1 MDVKIGDWVV
11 TPRIGKPVEVN
22 ALWYNAL
29 MTMANFSRLMG
40 KPYKK
45 YDMMAETA
53 LAGFGRFWNDKSGY
67 CYDVIDGPDG
77 DDPTLRPNQIF
88 TVSLPQSPIAPAQ
101 QKGVVDACARFLLTS
116 HGLRSLTPEHPHYRG
131 HYGGDQFHR
140 DSAYHQGTVWGW
152 LIGPFVLAHMRVYKD
167 PAQAREILKPMVNQM
182 VARGVGTLSEIYDGD
197 APMAPRGC
205 IAQAWTVAEVIRA
218 WLATEKQDS

>member
-29 MTMANFSRLMG
+29 RTLANFALLIG

-45 YDMMAETA
+45 YDTMAQLA
-53 LAGFGRFWNDKSGY
+53 AAGFSRFWNGKSGY
-67 CYDVIDGPDG
+67 CFDVIDGPEG

-88 TVSLPQSPIAPAQ
+88 AVSLPQSPITPDQ
-101 QKGVVDACARFLLTS
+101 QRGVLDACARSLLTS
-116 HGLRSLTPEHPHYRG
+116 HGLRSLTPDHPQYKG
-131 HYGGDQFHR
+131 HYGGDQFQR
-140 DSAYHQGTVWGW
+140 DRAYHQGTVWGW
-152 LIGPFVLAHMRVYKD
+152 LIGPFVLAYMRVYND

-182 VARGVGTLSEIYDGD
+182 IARGVGTLSEIYDGD
-197 APMAPRGC
+197 APMTPRGC
-205 IAQAWTVAEVIRA
+205 IAQAWTVAEVLRA
-218 WLATEKQDS
+218 WLAAEKLGA